1 MLNRGRLRGPL
12 LGWET
17 LLLCV
22 FAIIIV
28 GVVLVL
34 VVALGFCQSVV
45 LVWIVRVKVSGATF
59 LHFAVS
65 TFQRVRTS
73 TLRVGQ
79 PNGIQFNFN
88 FGLGHFLANAT
99 TDNALPIGER

>member
-1 MLNRGRLRGPL
+1 MSYQAV
-12 LGWET
+12 ET
-17 LLLCV
+17 DVMVRWRPVSVTKFTVGSRFPKQHFVTLSV
-22 FAIIIV
+22 F
-28 GVVLVL
+28 
-34 VVALGFCQSVV
+34 
-45 LVWIVRVKVSGATF
+45 
-59 LHFAVS
+59 